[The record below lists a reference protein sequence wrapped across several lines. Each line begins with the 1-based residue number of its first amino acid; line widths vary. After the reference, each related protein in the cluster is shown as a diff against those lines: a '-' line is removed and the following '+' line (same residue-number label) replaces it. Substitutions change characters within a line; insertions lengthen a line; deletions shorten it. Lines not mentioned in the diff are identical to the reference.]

1 MSAGKRTETNCDA
14 ADSNSD
20 KKKKK
25 SNVPGVPAQICSH
38 FCSNTFLDK
47 TKIKQTNPGNAN
59 VLFNC
64 LLMHVV
70 LQHSLL

>member
-25 SNVPGVPAQICSH
+25 AMSRVFLHRFAAIFAQIL
-38 FCSNTFLDK
+38 FW
-47 TKIKQTNPGNAN
+47 IKQKNRQTQGMQMY
-59 VLFNC
+59 C
-64 LLMHVV
+64 LIVC
-70 LQHSLL
+70 